1 MCSAATIRIVICLLE
16 TNIFFSLKLLKDLF
30 TIFYEPLVRV
40 YKSANVYDSVTDF
53 AVFIDDMILVVEK
66 CREQDVSADPNQTV
80 QAFIDLCQR
89 HEHNFYKFVHEV
101 HTHDNGLF
109 TQLMG
114 WIEGILEFL
123 RHGPKAGKLDINALF
138 AGAVSVGQLDQAKAI
153 AEIDSLISWQEARKK
168 WHQDKTRQKMAAQ
181 GGLDAAGGLD
191 LPGAGAM
198 AFHSGDF
205 GVDEADLQD
214 LEYEDSESGDERS
227 SDDELDP
234 IEAER
239 KRRARRQ
246 DHLRRSA
253 GEPGKPEVTEVQ
265 KLRESFLSMLRMV
278 LAE

>member
-1 MCSAATIRIVICLLE
+1 
-16 TNIFFSLKLLKDLF
+16 
-30 TIFYEPLVRV
+30 
-40 YKSANVYDSVTDF
+40 
-53 AVFIDDMILVVEK
+53 
-66 CREQDVSADPNQTV
+66 
-80 QAFIDLCQR
+80 
-89 HEHNFYKFVHEV
+89 
-101 HTHDNGLF
+101 
-109 TQLMG
+109 MG

-198 AFHSGDF
+198 AFTAGDF
-205 GVDEADLQD
+205 GVDEADLED
-214 LEYEDSESGDERS
+214 LEYEDSESGDENE

-239 KRRARRQ
+239 KRRAKRQ

-253 GEPGKPEVTEVQ
+253 GEPLKPEVSEVW
-265 KLRESFLSMLRMV
+265 KLKESFLSMLRMV
-278 LAE
+278 LSE